1 MELKNLPDISFA
13 ETDAEIVKKE
23 IIARYETIA
32 GRTLADGDPVR
43 LFLLSIAE
51 LLILQ
56 RNLIDYTGKM
66 NLLAYSKGDYLDH
79 LGALLDVERIPAKR
93 AETTLTF
100 VLSTA
105 ETGAI
110 IPEGTRVT
118 TQDERAYFATAEAL
132 SIPAGQLNAQVAAIC
147 TEPGDAG
154 NHLAIGSLT
163 KLVDPLPY
171 VDSVKNATVTAG
183 GADKESDES
192 YRERIHEA
200 TESFSDAGSYGAYA
214 FFAKSANPDIADV
227 FITSPSPGEVK
238 IVPLMTGGEIPE
250 EEVLKDVLEACNAEK
265 VRPLTDHVTAE
276 APTKVDYEIEAS
288 YFINADDRSQAA
300 AIQKAVG
307 EAVEA
312 YKTWQSAKLG
322 RDLDPSKLYEL
333 MVKAGARKVTVTKPA
348 LTKLTGTQVAAT
360 GEAKITYKGAEDE

>member
-56 RNLIDYTGKM
+56 RNIIDYTGKM

-132 SIPAGQLNAQVAAIC
+132 SIPAGQLTAQVSAVC
-147 TEPGDAG
+147 TEPGDVG
-154 NHLAIGSLT
+154 NHLAIASLT

-171 VDSVKNATVTAG
+171 VDSVQNATVTAG

-192 YRERIHEA
+192 YFIL
-200 TESFSDAGSYGAYA
+200 DDD
-214 FFAKSANPDIADV
+214 NDV
-227 FITSPSPGEVK
+227 
-238 IVPLMTGGEIPE
+238 
-250 EEVLKDVLEACNAEK
+250 VLKN
-265 VRPLTDHVTAE
+265 
-276 APTKVDYEIEAS
+276 
-288 YFINADDRSQAA
+288 
-300 AIQKAVG
+300 
-307 EAVEA
+307 
-312 YKTWQSAKLG
+312 
-322 RDLDPSKLYEL
+322 
-333 MVKAGARKVTVTKPA
+333 
-348 LTKLTGTQVAAT
+348 
-360 GEAKITYKGAEDE
+360 

>member
-132 SIPAGQLNAQVAAIC
+132 SIPAGQLTAQVAAIC

-250 EEVLKDVLEACNAEK
+250 EEVLKDVLEACNDK
-265 VRPLTDHVTAE
+265 TVRPLTDQVSVQ
-276 APTKVDYEIEAS
+276 APTVKNYDIQITYYIG
-288 YFINADDRSQAA
+288 ADSESFSATIQQA
-300 AIQKAVG
+300 VT
-307 EAVEA
+307 EAVNQYVE
-312 YKTWQSAKLG
+312 WQKEKLG
-322 RDLDPSKLYEL
+322 RDINPSQL
-333 MVKAGARKVTVTKPA
+333 MKNIIEAGAKRAEITEPVFTKVENTE
-348 LTKLTGTQVAAT
+348 VAVADQISVAM
-360 GEAKITYKGAEDE
+360 GGIESE